1 MTCDFFGRME
11 TPCKKNLSTLNHFMF
26 LRNVTKPLRE
36 SEVWVDVAVI
46 DIDKKL
52 VSMVT
57 VQLTFDK

>member
-1 MTCDFFGRME
+1 
-11 TPCKKNLSTLNHFMF
+11 MF

-36 SEVWVDVAVI
+36 SEVWVNVAVI